1 MSLAHNTELQARI
14 VAEHDLDYEFLP
26 GTELLTDIGDVHRV
40 HAHNAP
46 NSTVL
51 VPQPSASPDDPL
63 VWIAKSPKDS

>member
-1 MSLAHNTELQARI
+1 MSSAQDTEVQARI
-14 VAEHDLDYEFLP
+14 TAERDLDYEFLP

-46 NSTVL
+46 DSTVL

-63 VWIAKSPKDS
+63 VQIAQSSNNC